1 VIVAGTQV
9 PHPRGKT
16 APEVLLRYART
27 LIAITSAAALL
38 VVGTGAAKDEPVPVI
53 AEDSSAQVLALTQ
66 TTQSLREQLRS
77 ERART
82 ARLVRAERQRAA
94 EALRRARR
102 AVARSATVEHAIAV
116 GAAAFGQSRDRLRRV
131 ANCESTLNP
140 DAANGPYAGLFQW
153 GTPLWNNSP
162 FREFSRNDPYAAA
175 LATSW
180 AFSEGMSAHW
190 PVCGQG

>member
-1 VIVAGTQV
+1 M
-9 PHPRGKT
+9 
-16 APEVLLRYART
+16 LL
-27 LIAITSAAALL
+27 AITSAAALL
-38 VVGTGAAKDEPVPVI
+38 VVGTGATKDEPAPVA

-66 TTQSLREQLRS
+66 TTQSLREQLRN

-82 ARLVRAERQRAA
+82 ARLVRTERRRASD
-94 EALRRARR
+94 ALRRARR
-102 AVARSATVEHAIAV
+102 AAANTSTVEHAIAV

-140 DAANGPYAGLFQW
+140 DATNGPYAGLFQW
-153 GTPLWNNSP
+153 GTPLWNSSP

-180 AFSEGMSAHW
+180 AFAEGMSSHW
-190 PVCGQG
+190 PVCGRG